1 MTVDTLLLLT
11 RAAKGDAVELPADLA
26 AALLQ
31 AAPADLPVLLGLD
44 RASRTRRRNAAL
56 ARAAALLAADGC
68 GAWIAAGRLAA
79 AIERFE
85 RALWPALLGGAHLEL
100 SDIEHALREA
110 FATGATPVTCQRRLF
125 ELLRTD

>member
-85 RALWPALLGGAHLEL
+85 RALWPALLGGARLEL
-100 SDIEHALREA
+100 SEIEQALHEA
-110 FATGATPVTCQRRLF
+110 FATGAAPVTCQRRLF

>member
-31 AAPADLPVLLGLD
+31 AAPADVPALLGLD

-56 ARAAALLAADGC
+56 ERAAALLSGDAC
-68 GAWIAAGRLAA
+68 GAWVAAGRLAA

-85 RALWPALLGGAHLEL
+85 RALWPALLGGAHPLL
-100 SDIEHALREA
+100 SETEQALHEA
-110 FATGATPVTCQRRLF
+110 FATGAAPVTCQRRLF
-125 ELLRTD
+125 ELLRSD